1 MLPTSGADILRL
13 GADRIGVPDS
23 NIPAGGYMAEGITG
37 QNTII
42 IPSRDLAIV
51 KVANAQ
57 DRGADLVRFLTLV
70 LDAVEDED
78 EP

>member
-1 MLPTSGADILRL
+1 
-13 GADRIGVPDS
+13 
-23 NIPAGGYMAEGITG
+23 MAEGITG

-57 DRGADLVRFLTLV
+57 DRATDLVSFLTLV
-70 LDAVEDED
+70 LDAIEDED